1 MFQANRRELDLAMVR
16 EYYGHKD
23 IPAHNDFLGLVG
35 SYEINFASAIPETT
49 LNYATMFKPFDN
61 YIWALIAISLISV
74 ILTFLVIDKV
84 SALWMRNSTKNS
96 FFQSTKKH
104 MLHQVVS
111 EFNAI
116 LSFLVFFMSIGP
128 IIDESLDNKF
138 VHITTSAKARQV
150 LLVKWIVLG
159 FCLTACYKSVLLSEM
174 VNIGYEKTIDS
185 VEDALVSGKL
195 FVVPENTDVPSK
207 IRNGIGNVGKLAN
220 QMKLANMSFDSSK
233 QFPQWVYDGSV

>member
-1 MFQANRRELDLAMVR
+1 
-16 EYYGHKD
+16 
-23 IPAHNDFLGLVG
+23 
-35 SYEINFASAIPETT
+35 
-49 LNYATMFKPFDN
+49 
-61 YIWALIAISLISV
+61 
-74 ILTFLVIDKV
+74 
-84 SALWMRNSTKNS
+84 
-96 FFQSTKKH
+96 

>member
-1 MFQANRRELDLAMVR
+1 
-16 EYYGHKD
+16 
-23 IPAHNDFLGLVG
+23 
-35 SYEINFASAIPETT
+35 
-49 LNYATMFKPFDN
+49 
-61 YIWALIAISLISV
+61 
-74 ILTFLVIDKV
+74 
-84 SALWMRNSTKNS
+84 
-96 FFQSTKKH
+96 
-104 MLHQVVS
+104 
-111 EFNAI
+111 
-116 LSFLVFFMSIGP
+116 MSIGP

-207 IRNGIGNVGKLAN
+207 IRNGIGNVKKLAN

-233 QFPQWVYDGSV
+233 QFPQWVYDGSVSQYMSIMSILYCCFLFILMVEHTFVYSRIAFSKLN

>member
-1 MFQANRRELDLAMVR
+1 
-16 EYYGHKD
+16 
-23 IPAHNDFLGLVG
+23 
-35 SYEINFASAIPETT
+35 
-49 LNYATMFKPFDN
+49 
-61 YIWALIAISLISV
+61 
-74 ILTFLVIDKV
+74 
-84 SALWMRNSTKNS
+84 
-96 FFQSTKKH
+96 
-104 MLHQVVS
+104 
-111 EFNAI
+111 
-116 LSFLVFFMSIGP
+116 MSIGP